1 MFPGDGDPGL
11 TDDNERA
18 IAILRIAQR
27 QIESDWIEMCRKYI
41 DAQAA
46 MEEQLAALEAEIERR
61 EANRAHGSDDHGQGE
76 GNSGRVAEGD
86 RHRQLPQ

>member
-1 MFPGDGDPGL
+1 MTDDQNPRMFPGDGEPGL

-27 QIESDWIEMCRKYI
+27 QLESQWVEIYRQYL

-46 MEEQLAALEAEIERR
+46 MEEQLAILKAEIERR

-76 GNSGRVAEGD
+76 GD
-86 RHRQLPQ
+86 RG